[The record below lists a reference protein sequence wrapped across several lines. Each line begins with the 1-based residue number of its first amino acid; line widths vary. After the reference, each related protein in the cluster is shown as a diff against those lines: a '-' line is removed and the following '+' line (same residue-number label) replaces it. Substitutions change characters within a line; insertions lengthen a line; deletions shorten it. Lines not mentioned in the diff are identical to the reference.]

1 MFKRTVSADDLDR
14 LKQRRD
20 EAAEAYTRAILELE
34 KGIQQFDGVPSPP
47 PPYDEHQ
54 LSALNERWD
63 ILSQLD
69 FTGWRGG
76 IRWLVW
82 KTVGRLFERQRAFNS
97 AVVDHL
103 NRNVAG
109 QQGLRESATD
119 IIGEL
124 AKIIHVQSKLILFA
138 QAVSPFIDTRD
149 REVSG
154 LMRRINE
161 DVADVNAGLA
171 GTVTGVA
178 DELRK
183 RWETTLARERRLEA
197 QMDDLRATS
206 AVAHQVTQTL
216 KRELGRVEA
225 ARDASAVAAPSV
237 ASTTTAAASSSS
249 SFAEAVD
256 SYKYVGFEDLFRGSP
271 DDIRTRLESY
281 LPYFEGATDVLDVG
295 CGRGEFLELLRD
307 HGIGARGIDTNH
319 EMVELCRARGLTVDE
334 ADLRSHLTAL
344 PDGSL
349 GGLFA
354 AQVVEHLEPAY
365 LLEVLD
371 VAYHRLR
378 PGSTVILETIN
389 VASWSAFF
397 QSYVRDIT
405 HVRPLHPDTLQYL
418 VTASGFQ
425 KVEVVYRS
433 PSPAQ
438 DRLEAL
444 TGFVPGPENPGRLN
458 DIAVAFNENV
468 EKLNR
473 LMFSDQDYAVVGRRM

>member
-1 MFKRTVSADDLDR
+1 MFKRTVSAEDLDR
-14 LKQRRD
+14 LKQRSD
-20 EAAEAYTRAILELE
+20 EAAEAYTHAILELE
-34 KGIQQFDGVPSPP
+34 KSIQQFDGVPGTP

-63 ILSQLD
+63 ILPQSD
-69 FTGWRGG
+69 VNGWRGG
-76 IRWLVW
+76 IRWLVG

-109 QQGLRESATD
+109 QQGIRESATN

-124 AKIIHVQSKLILFA
+124 AKIIRVQSKLILFA
-138 QAVSPFIDTRD
+138 QAISPFVDTRD

-197 QMDDLRATS
+197 QMGDLRATS

-216 KRELGRVEA
+216 KRELGRV
-225 ARDASAVAAPSV
+225 AAPDATAPVVPPSR
-237 ASTTTAAASSSS
+237 STASSSS
-249 SFAEAVD
+249 SSAEAVD

-307 HGIGARGIDTNH
+307 HDIRARGIDTNH
-319 EMVELCRARGLTVDE
+319 EMVELCRARDLTVDE
-334 ADLRSHLTAL
+334 ADLRSHLKAL

-365 LLEVLD
+365 LLDVLD

-405 HVRPLHPDTLQYL
+405 HVRPLHPDTLRYL

-425 KVEVVYRS
+425 RVEVVYRS

-444 TGFVPGPENPGRLN
+444 AGFVPSPENPGRLN
-458 DIAVAFNENV
+458 DLAVAFNENV

>member
-1 MFKRTVSADDLDR
+1 MFKRTVSAEDLDR
-14 LKQRRD
+14 LKQRSD
-20 EAAEAYTRAILELE
+20 EASEAYTRAILDLE

-63 ILSQLD
+63 ILSQPD
-69 FTGWRGG
+69 VTGWRGG
-76 IRWLVW
+76 IRWLVR

-161 DVADVNAGLA
+161 DVAYVNAGLA

-216 KRELGRVEA
+216 KRELGRVA
-225 ARDASAVAAPSV
+225 AAPDATAPV
-237 ASTTTAAASSSS
+237 AMAAKTTSSSS
-249 SFAEAVD
+249 SQSSSSAEAVD

-281 LPYFEGATDVLDVG
+281 LPYFEGATDVLDRRVWP
-295 CGRGEFLELLRD
+295 RR
-307 HGIGARGIDTNH
+307 
-319 EMVELCRARGLTVDE
+319 
-334 ADLRSHLTAL
+334 
-344 PDGSL
+344 
-349 GGLFA
+349 
-354 AQVVEHLEPAY
+354 
-365 LLEVLD
+365 
-371 VAYHRLR
+371 
-378 PGSTVILETIN
+378 
-389 VASWSAFF
+389 
-397 QSYVRDIT
+397 
-405 HVRPLHPDTLQYL
+405 
-418 VTASGFQ
+418 
-425 KVEVVYRS
+425 
-433 PSPAQ
+433 
-438 DRLEAL
+438 
-444 TGFVPGPENPGRLN
+444 VPGAP
-458 DIAVAFNENV
+458 A
-468 EKLNR
+468 
-473 LMFSDQDYAVVGRRM
+473 

>member
-1 MFKRTVSADDLDR
+1 MFKRTVSAEDLAR
-14 LKQRRD
+14 LKQARD
-20 EAAEAYTRAILELE
+20 EATDAHRHALDELE
-34 KGIQQFDGVPSPP
+34 RGIQQFHGVPSPP

-54 LSALNERWD
+54 FPALNERWD
-63 ILSQLD
+63 LLSLKPA
-69 FTGWRGG
+69 FSGWRG
-76 IRWLVW
+76 RLQRRVW
-82 KTVGRLFERQRAFNS
+82 DIVAPLFERQHAFNS

-103 NRNVAG
+103 NRNVTV
-109 QQGLRESATD
+109 QQGIRESATNV
-119 IIGEL
+119 IEEL

-138 QAVSPFIDTRD
+138 QALTPFISTRD
-149 REVSG
+149 HEVTG

-161 DVADVNAGLA
+161 DIADVNAGLA
-171 GTVTGVA
+171 GTVSGVA

-216 KRELGRVEA
+216 KREIGRVG
-225 ARDASAVAAPSV
+225 SAPDS
-237 ASTTTAAASSSS
+237 STAATASESTSSSS
-249 SFAEAVD
+249 SATSTSLDTVD
-256 SYKYVGFEDLFRGSP
+256 SYKYVGFEDLFRGSQ

-281 LPYFEGATDVLDVG
+281 LPYFEGAADVLDVG

-307 HGIGARGIDTNH
+307 HGIGARGIDINH
-319 EMVELCRARGLTVDE
+319 EMVEQCRARGLTVDE

-397 QSYVRDIT
+397 QSYIRDIT
-405 HVRPLHPDTLQYL
+405 HVRPLHPDTLRYL

-425 KVEVVYRS
+425 RVEVVYRS

-444 TGFVPGPENPGRLN
+444 TGFVPDPENPGRLN
-458 DIAVAFNENV
+458 DLAVAFNENV

-473 LMFSDQDYAVVGRRM
+473 LMFSDQDYAVIGRRM

>member
-1 MFKRTVSADDLDR
+1 MFKRTVSAEDLDR
-14 LKQRRD
+14 LKQRSD
-20 EAAEAYTRAILELE
+20 EASEAYTRAILDLE

-63 ILSQLD
+63 ILSQPD
-69 FTGWRGG
+69 VTGWRGG
-76 IRWLVW
+76 IRWLVR

-149 REVSG
+149 RQVSG

-161 DVADVNAGLA
+161 DVAYVNAGLA

-216 KRELGRVEA
+216 KRELGRVA
-225 ARDASAVAAPSV
+225 AAPDATAPVAA
-237 ASTTTAAASSSS
+237 AAAKTTSSSS
-249 SFAEAVD
+249 SPSSSSAEAVD

-344 PDGSL
+344 PDGAL

-405 HVRPLHPDTLQYL
+405 HVRPLHPDTLRYL

-425 KVEVVYRS
+425 NVEVVYRS

-444 TGFVPGPENPGRLN
+444 TGFVPDPENPGRLN
-458 DIAVAFNENV
+458 DLAVAFNENV